1 MDYKELGITEQQMR
15 EIDNIFSNT
24 KLLEC
29 MERGLTNSGKPTPPS
44 IADERAHEAIE
55 AFSNNPPEFR
65 E

>member
-29 MERGLTNSGKPTPPS
+29 MEG
-44 IADERAHEAIE
+44 D
-55 AFSNNPPEFR
+55 
-65 E
+65 